1 VRLAACREEIIQIA
15 EKLGMPAEVLIPPE
29 SVRQLAW
36 RPPDEI
42 TVESVAELLAVH
54 GARAWQ
60 ISLVAEP
67 LHAALCAEPDP
78 DPESTTPESQEVAA
92 SDSADA
98 S

>member
-1 VRLAACREEIIQIA
+1 
-15 EKLGMPAEVLIPPE
+15 
-29 SVRQLAW
+29 VRQLAW

-60 ISLVAEP
+60 ISLVADP
-67 LHAALCAEPDP
+67 LRAALCAEPES
-78 DPESTTPESQEVAA
+78 PESTTPESQEVAA